1 MTARFRFILSV
12 LSVLTVFTVGTAGYM
27 VIAADHTPTVLQAAY
42 MTAITISTVG
52 FEEVWDLSPHGQMW
66 TMGVIIFGIGT
77 VSIAFTSLVT
87 LFVSGELRSQREREK
102 MDSAID
108 QMSDHVILCG
118 FGRMGALAAMELGQR
133 NTAIVVIE
141 VNPTKEQDIR
151 EHGWPYVLGDA
162 TDEECLRSAGIERA
176 KALVAALPH
185 DADNVFITLTAHA
198 IRADLQIVARAEQP
212 ATTSKLKTAG
222 ATQVVCSQAIGAAR
236 VANVLTRPNVVD
248 FFEVAQQGVDL
259 EMEELRIKINSPL
272 VGQTLRESALRER
285 TGASIV
291 AVMHADGK
299 TEFNPGPEA
308 RLEAQDTLIIVGP
321 AGVARRLDDL

>member
-1 MTARFRFILSV
+1 
-12 LSVLTVFTVGTAGYM
+12 M
-27 VIAADHTPTVLQAAY
+27 VIEADQSPTILQAAY
-42 MTAITISTVG
+42 MTAITVSTVG
-52 FEEVWDLSPHGQMW
+52 FKEVWQLSPDGQMW
-66 TMGVIIFGIGT
+66 TMGVIAFGIGT
-77 VSIAFTSLVT
+77 VSIAFTSLVA
-87 LFVSGELRSQREREK
+87 LFVSGELRSQRERKK
-102 MDSAID
+102 MKSTINH
-108 QMSDHVILCG
+108 MSGHVILCG
-118 FGRMGALAAMELGQR
+118 FGRMGALAAMELEQR
-133 NTAIVVIE
+133 GTSIVVIE
-141 VNPTKEQDIR
+141 ADPKKEQDIR
-151 EHGWPYVLGDA
+151 EHGWPYVIGDA
-162 TDEECLRSAGIERA
+162 TDETCLRNAGIERA

-198 IRADLQIVARAEQP
+198 IRTDLQIVARAEQP
-212 ATTSKLKTAG
+212 STTPKLKTAG

-259 EMEELRIKINSPL
+259 EMEELVVKAHSPL

-291 AVMHADGK
+291 AIKRADGQ
-299 TEFNPGPEA
+299 TDFNPGPEA